1 MNVSKK
7 AEGVLAVFNTRRVRD
22 KRFDGHGID
31 TFAAPH
37 VRSSCAG
44 AEAVGDFR
52 RNTCRLPKK
61 PLFQRLVDAVAE
73 KTAAPCGERGH
84 RFLWG
89 ARGVL

>member
-52 RNTCRLPKK
+52 RNTCRLPKT
-61 PLFQRLVDAVAE
+61 R
-73 KTAAPCGERGH
+73 
-84 RFLWG
+84 
-89 ARGVL
+89 